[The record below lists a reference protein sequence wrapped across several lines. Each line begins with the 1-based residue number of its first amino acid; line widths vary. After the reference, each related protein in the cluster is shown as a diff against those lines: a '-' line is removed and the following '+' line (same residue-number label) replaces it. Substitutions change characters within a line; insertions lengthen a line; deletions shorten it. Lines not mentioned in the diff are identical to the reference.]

1 MAFWNIFDSFTLS
14 SRTADPS
21 SPVDGQA
28 WYNST
33 SSLFKFRQGGVSTA
47 LSTGIVLPL
56 VTQTTGVTIANY
68 NELHLCS
75 ASGASFTLVLPTA
88 VGQAGKILEFIR
100 TDQTL
105 ANAVTIDGA
114 TTETID
120 GNLTRKLAT
129 QYERMVIVSD
139 NTNWVI
145 LERTNPQTPTSFTP
159 TIYGTTT
166 NPTRATTN
174 TEYAN
179 WTRYGKFL
187 NFQYSYQQSATTG
200 AASGSG
206 TYLFSLPSGL
216 TVDGTFIDKLT
227 AGDET
232 AVVGSCAFRGNA
244 STTQVAGYAMV
255 FDNGAGK
262 EGVLLE
268 GVLEGGGNMVVLSST
283 SYGFAGN
290 AVLRFGFQALIPITG
305 WE

>member
-21 SPVDGQA
+21 SPTDGQA

-47 LSTGIVLPL
+47 LSTGVVLPL

-75 ASGASFTLVLPTA
+75 ASGGSFTLVLPTA

-139 NTNWVI
+139 NTNWLI
-145 LERTNPQTPTSFTP
+145 LERTNPQKATLFTP

-166 NPTRATTN
+166 NPTRGTN
-174 TEYAN
+174 TEYASWVRIGN
-179 WTRYGKFL
+179 HLKYL
-187 NFQYSYQQSATTG
+187 YSYNQTVAGT
-200 AASGSG
+200 SGSG
-206 TYLFSLPSGL
+206 IYLFGLPSGL
-216 TVDGTFIDKLT
+216 TVDGSFTDKTSLDDHLGLVGVSSYRGN
-227 AGDET
+227 AGTTE
-232 AVVGSCAFRGNA
+232 VKGSCA
-244 STTQVAGYAMV
+244 VY
-255 FDNGAGK
+255 DDGAGK
-262 EGVLLE
+262 EGVFLTGILE
-268 GVLEGGGNMVVLSST
+268 SGGANTTFST
-283 SYGFAGN
+283 AAGYGYAAN
-290 AVLRFGFQALIPITG
+290 ATLRTGFSAMIPITG